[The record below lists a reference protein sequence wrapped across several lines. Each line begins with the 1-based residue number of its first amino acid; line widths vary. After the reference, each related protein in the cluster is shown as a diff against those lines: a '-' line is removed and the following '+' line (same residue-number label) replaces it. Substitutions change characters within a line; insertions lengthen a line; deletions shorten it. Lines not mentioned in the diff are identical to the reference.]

1 MAAYENTVE
10 ATSVDYG
17 NESNSV
23 ENEGKSATIICG
35 SGNDTITN
43 STTAGSASINAGDG
57 NNVVDNRAAGVT
69 ITSGAGNDSISS
81 DANSVLI
88 NSGAGK
94 DTIESDG
101 NEVTINGG
109 DGDNFVYSYGN
120 NVSIVVGAGKN
131 LISIENGNKISVT
144 SGAGD
149 DTVIFSN
156 GSEMLID
163 VGNGNNSV
171 ENAGDNVTI
180 ISGTGNDTISNSD
193 DNVLFKYGGGND
205 VIEGFKSS
213 STLQIVSGAITSAL
227 TSINAEGKGD
237 AVLTVGSN
245 TIILKGLG
253 TVDTINVMNASGESE
268 IFNIPILITGTNDS
282 DSISNENIGAIIQAL
297 GGDDSISNNTSV
309 GSGVSI
315 NAGAGN
321 DYVENIA
328 ENVTINGGDGA
339 DSIQNNN
346 YADYA
351 KIFGDAGEDY
361 IYNYGISATLDGG
374 DGADSIDSRSDK
386 NLIYGGL
393 GNDVIDN
400 YGHSATIDGGDGT
413 DIISNNSA
421 ENVSISG
428 GAGNDSIN
436 NSANCNNSTL
446 DGGDGADSIDNYS
459 DNVLI
464 NAGASNDY
472 IYNYYSSG
480 VSINA
485 GAGDD
490 TISNTNGTVLI
501 NIGEGNNSVE
511 NTNADNVSIISGAG
525 ADYIVNTNGANM
537 LFQYGGGSD
546 IVEGFNETST
556 LQIMAG
562 GISSAFS
569 NGVDAIFTIGS
580 DILTLKN
587 LGLIRSINVMDAS
600 GAVESFNIPVLI
612 EGTDSIDD
620 ISNDVEGVTIKAFG
634 GDDYISNSA
643 ASVTIDGGD
652 GDVSIEN
659 SGDNVSILGGTG
671 NYEINNSGASNV
683 TIDAGDGKNTV
694 YSSGENVIINSG
706 EGKSYIDN
714 RGDAVSITGGK
725 GNYEIDN
732 NGVKV
737 TINAGAGNDT
747 VTLSTS
753 YNDDGNI
760 FLYKKGDGKD
770 QIYSENENDT
780 IKITDGSSVT
790 ADVNGDDVI
799 FKIGTGSITFK
810 DGADDLNGKKIILVD
825 SENNPLLEENIYV
838 PAGIIVGDTIQ
849 IAASFTETYWQ
860 GDGVNFIDGSQLKD
874 GIELVGMDDNCTILG
889 SKGKDSIS
897 SSNNG
902 ASLTGGKGND
912 VFTFGGGNA
921 TINDYSVKGTNGA
934 DKIYLENTSV
944 TSYMIDADN
953 NLVLTCDETNTLTI
967 RNGGNKKI
975 IFTDNKAGV
984 IYTADGAFD
993 GKRKSIILS
1002 PASTNFSAAKHS
1014 KLATID
1020 GTAATDAIN
1029 ILGNK
1034 KANYIMAGNYGSTL
1048 NGGKG
1053 KDSLNGGDGDDLFIY
1068 ENKSGNDTIYYYVD
1082 GDKVSLGSGV
1092 TIKDAT
1098 IKRNSAVLKF
1108 KGGSLTVDSTTDFIL
1123 VGDSAET
1130 VFSSGV
1136 FLDTVSATAKIYGS
1150 FKDDVFLDAY
1160 ENIANFDATAGTKA
1174 LFVNGNA
1181 ENNSL
1186 IGGKGK
1192 DELRGGDGADTIFGG
1207 KGNDTLWGETGADIF
1222 VYQASTGN
1230 DVIADYESGE
1240 LVQILDKKG
1249 NATTFTDAIFNA
1261 DTLTLEINGGGK
1273 ITFQSV
1279 TNETEFNINGDT
1291 YTVSGTTLRTRE

>member
-1 MAAYENTVE
+1 MAAYENTAE

-237 AVLTVGSN
+237 AVLTVDSN

-351 KIFGDAGEDY
+351 KVFGDAGDDY
-361 IYNYGISATLDGG
+361 IYN
-374 DGADSIDSRSDK
+374 
-386 NLIYGGL
+386 L
-393 GNDVIDN
+393 GM
-400 YGHSATIDGGDGT
+400 ST
-413 DIISNNSA
+413 
-421 ENVSISG
+421 
-428 GAGNDSIN
+428 
-436 NSANCNNSTL
+436 TL

-464 NAGASNDY
+464 NAGAGNDY

-511 NTNADNVSIISGAG
+511 NINADNVSIISGAG
-525 ADYIVNTNGANM
+525 ADSIVNTNGANM

-600 GAVESFNIPVLI
+600 GAVESFNTPVLI

-652 GDVSIEN
+652 GNVLIEN

-737 TINAGAGNDT
+737 TINAGKGNDT

-790 ADVNGDDVI
+790 ADVKGDDVI

-975 IFTDNKAGV
+975 IFTDNKAGI

-993 GKRKSIILS
+993 GKRKSIVLP

-1098 IKRNSAVLKF
+1098 IKRNSAVLRF

-1230 DVIADYESGE
+1230 DVIADYERGE